1 MRQIFKGQ
9 DASISCNT
17 NIPRFTSFSL
27 IILLQE
33 PRFYVETR
41 NEARKQDSAWSK
53 GRRGY
58 INNVEDVP
66 YPFEGMVA

>member
-17 NIPRFTSFSL
+17 NIPHFTSLSL
-27 IILLQE
+27 IIILQE
-33 PRFYVETR
+33 PRFSVET
-41 NEARKQDSAWSK
+41 KQGSK
-53 GRRGY
+53 IRHGQKGEGDIR